1 MNEENKIN
9 ERYKIKTIFKYNKYK
24 RPNELKEV
32 RLKKK
37 SPGFN
42 LVSLKARHRLH
53 IFKQILSKYE
63 YKDYIRK
70 CKNMYSISSLMNN
83 QYSMS
88 DLYLSERSNM
98 PDIINLY
105 NKIDSK
111 LGLKTL
117 KFGKMKKIKKIN
129 DSNKNKLS
137 FSGKNIFGN
146 YSTKNEIS
154 EDSSQINKRESFSE
168 SKKNF
173 FFQRK
178 NKRIKTICYNVK
190 KLDLFSLRD
199 KTRRNSFN
207 EKSMNIKTTYK
218 LQKLLSENNIKN
230 KILSYNDENSLKD
243 NKKNDDNSSK
253 KIHTYNGP
261 NNMAFSPLLPKFKI
275 RDKKNIKNKSYNKI
289 LLKEK
294 PNNDLNAITRI
305 KLNKFPLSNKN
316 RCYSITH
323 FGAIVYNNSIFRNKG
338 IERFLPQY
346 DKLPLL
352 YNNSIY
358 KKEN

>member
-9 ERYKIKTIFKYNKYK
+9 ERYTIKTIYKYNKYK

-32 RLKKK
+32 HLKKK

-42 LVSLKARHRLH
+42 LVSLKARHRLN

-111 LGLKTL
+111 LGLKKI
-117 KFGKMKKIKKIN
+117 KFGKIKKIKN
-129 DSNKNKLS
+129 INSNKNKLS
-137 FSGKNIFGN
+137 LSGTNIFGN
-146 YSTKNEIS
+146 YSTKNEMS
-154 EDSSQINKRESFSE
+154 KDFSQINKRESFSE

-178 NKRIKTICYNVK
+178 YKRIKTICYNVK
-190 KLDLFSLRD
+190 KVDLFSLRD
-199 KTRRNSFN
+199 KIRRNSLN
-207 EKSMNIKTTYK
+207 DRSMNIKTTYK

-243 NKKNDDNSSK
+243 NKNKNDNSSK
-253 KIHTYNGP
+253 KIHSYNGP

-275 RDKKNIKNKSYNKI
+275 RDKNNTKNKSYNKI
-289 LLKEK
+289 ILKEK
-294 PNNDLNAITRI
+294 PNNDLNAIKSI
-305 KLNKFPLSNKN
+305 KLKKFPLSNKN

-323 FGAIVYNNSIFRNKG
+323 FGAIIYNNSIFRNKG

-346 DKLPLL
+346 DNLPLL
-352 YNNSIY
+352 YNNSIC